1 MLAAAREL
9 GGSVAG
15 LEAAEAAGL
24 VELAP
29 GQVAFRHPLTRS
41 VVLARAAPGERRAA
55 HRAYAAALD
64 PASERAAWHAA
75 AGTLEPDEGVAGAL
89 AAAAEAAGG
98 RGGHAAAAAAL
109 EQAARLTPDP
119 PRRAQRLRQ
128 AADAAWLAGDGPRAL
143 ALLDDAAPLGAA
155 RPRAERAEAA
165 HLRGRVLARRGPV
178 PLAVRTLAE
187 GAEAVAAADPA
198 KAAEM
203 LAEAGFATLY
213 GDSPAADME
222 QLGRRAVAL
231 VPAGEPR
238 ARGLAATA
246 LGAKLVLQGRAEA
259 AEWLAEAA
267 TLAETTAAL
276 REDPRLAALV
286 GVPAA
291 FLRSGPDAYE
301 PLARA
306 IALARERGATGVLP
320 FALFYLGVG
329 MLASPR
335 WAEAATHF
343 EEALRLAGEAGLRV
357 DAVAALAA
365 LTRLEARRGAPQ
377 AAEHARTALGLARE
391 FGIPFFEAWALHAQ
405 GELALGAGDLD
416 AARAAFEAK
425 AAVLAEHELRD
436 PDLSPARGARG
447 AARARGRGARRGGR
461 RARGRRGQG
470 PAVGARARP
479 PRRSPSPRPT
489 TPSRSRPTPRRSS
502 STGRRTTST
511 SAPAPSCAS
520 ASACAGPAGA
530 PTRASRCAPRSPR
543 STRSGRSRGR
553 SAPAPSCGRPARPPG
568 AATRPRSTS

>member
-1 MLAAAREL
+1 M
-9 GGSVAG
+9 
-15 LEAAEAAGL
+15 
-24 VELAP
+24 
-29 GQVAFRHPLTRS
+29 
-41 VVLARAAPGERRAA
+41 ER
-55 HRAYAAALD
+55 
-64 PASERAAWHAA
+64 
-75 AGTLEPDEGVAGAL
+75 
-89 AAAAEAAGG
+89 
-98 RGGHAAAAAAL
+98 
-109 EQAARLTPDP
+109 
-119 PRRAQRLRQ
+119 
-128 AADAAWLAGDGPRAL
+128 
-143 ALLDDAAPLGAA
+143 
-155 RPRAERAEAA
+155 
-165 HLRGRVLARRGPV
+165 
-178 PLAVRTLAE
+178 
-187 GAEAVAAADPA
+187 
-198 KAAEM
+198 
-203 LAEAGFATLY
+203 
-213 GDSPAADME
+213 
-222 QLGRRAVAL
+222 LGRRAVAL

-391 FGIPFFEAWALHAQ
+391 FGTPFFEAWALHAQ

-425 AAVLAEHELRD
+425 AAVLAEHGLRD
-436 PDLSPARGARG
+436 PDLSPAAELAELLGREDAGGAVAADALAAAEAKGRPWALARAHRAVALVEADD
-447 AARARGRGARRGGR
+447 AARARRLRRGARAARAGGRPLRARPHRAVLRRAAAPGRSPRRRPRAAALRARRVR
-461 RARGRRGQG
+461 RARE
-470 PAVGARARP
+470 
-479 PRRSPSPRPT
+479 
-489 TPSRSRPTPRRSS
+489 
-502 STGRRTTST
+502 
-511 SAPAPSCAS
+511 
-520 ASACAGPAGA
+520 
-530 PTRASRCAPRSPR
+530 
-543 STRSGRSRGR
+543 RSRGR
-553 SAPAPSCGRPARPPG
+553 SAPAPSCGPPARPPG